1 MIAPPLPAAAMPS
14 LQPAI
19 ETLRNNIAL
28 VTVAV
33 TVTLAFLGYIATYLN
48 ARVLAKKKDRL
59 ELVTQR
65 LNEFYGPLYVAT
77 RAGRTAYEALLRKL
91 GQKDAIFVRGEDP
104 SPEVLGHWVLWMTTV
119 FMPLNE
125 VIERII
131 IDKAHLIIEERM
143 PDCLLQFVTH
153 VVGHRAVLAQW
164 AKGDFSE
171 KQSPIDFPAELNE
184 YAARSYAA
192 LKSEQVHLLKS
203 L

>member
-1 MIAPPLPAAAMPS
+1 MALPP
-14 LQPAI
+14 
-19 ETLRNNIAL
+19 ETLAAL
-28 VTVAV
+28 RDNLAAITVVV

-77 RAGRTAYEALLRKL
+77 RASKTAYETLLRKH
-91 GQKDAIFVRGEDP
+91 GKKHTIFERDREP
-104 SPEVLGHWVLWMTTV
+104 SAALLEEWILWMTTV

-131 IDKAHLIIEERM
+131 IEKAHLIIEERM
-143 PDCLLQFVTH
+143 PDCLLMFVTH
-153 VVGHRAVLAQW
+153 VVSHRAILARW
-164 AKGDFSE
+164 GRGDFSE
-171 KQSPIDFPAELNE
+171 RQPLMAFPVALND
-184 YAARSYAA
+184 YAARSYAT
-192 LKSEQVHLLKS
+192 LKHEQVRLLDS

>member
-1 MIAPPLPAAAMPS
+1 MMLAVATPDTLLA
-14 LQPAI
+14 
-19 ETLRNNIAL
+19 TLRDNIAVVKVL
-28 VTVAV
+28 A
-33 TVTLAFLGYIATYLN
+33 TVTLAFLGYVATYLN
-48 ARVLAKKKDRL
+48 ARILAKKKDRL

-77 RAGRTAYEALLRKL
+77 RTGRTAYDTLLRKL
-91 GQKDAIFVRGEDP
+91 GRERVIFRGKEP
-104 SPEVLGHWVLWMTTV
+104 SQAELEQWVLWMTTV

-125 VIERII
+125 VIEKII
-131 IDKAHLIIEERM
+131 IEKAHLIIEEHM

-164 AKGDFSE
+164 RKGDFSE
-171 KQSPIDFPAELNE
+171 KQSLIDFPAELNV

-192 LKSEQVHLLKS
+192 LKSEQVRLLDS